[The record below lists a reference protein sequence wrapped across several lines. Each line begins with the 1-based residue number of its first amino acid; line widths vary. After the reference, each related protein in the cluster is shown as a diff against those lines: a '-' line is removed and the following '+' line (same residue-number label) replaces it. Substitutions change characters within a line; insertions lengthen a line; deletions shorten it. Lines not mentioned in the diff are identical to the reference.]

1 MLTNAANT
9 WESVTGFFMAL
20 TIYGSPMSRA
30 FRVLWMARELG
41 LQYENTPLDP
51 RAGDTRKPDYLKINP
66 NGHVPAIV
74 DGDYVLWESL
84 AINLYLAK
92 KHGGPLAPTNLAEE
106 GKALAW
112 SMWTLTE
119 LEDNIVT
126 LVQSVLMPPERKPE
140 AARVERAKAAL
151 NGPLRVLDA
160 ALAQSQYLLG
170 SRFTVADLN
179 VAGVAAGLRV
189 AKFELGA
196 WPNVRAWLG
205 ACTGRKAF
213 AELRLTL
220 PQ

>member
-1 MLTNAANT
+1 
-9 WESVTGFFMAL
+9 MAL

-41 LQYENTPLDP
+41 LQYESVPLDP

-92 KHGGPLAPTNLAEE
+92 KHGGPLAPADLAEE

-112 SMWTLTE
+112 SMWALTE
-119 LEDNIVT
+119 LEDNIAP
-126 LVQSVLMPPERKPE
+126 LVQSVLMPPERKPD
-140 AARVERAKAAL
+140 AARVERAKEGL
-151 NGPLRVLDA
+151 NAPLRVLDA

-179 VAGVAAGLRV
+179 VVGVVAGLRIANFDV
-189 AKFELGA
+189 GA
-196 WPNVRAWLG
+196 WPNVRAWL
-205 ACTGRKAF
+205 ATCTGRKAF
-213 AELRLTL
+213 AELGLRN
-220 PQ
+220 PAH

>member
-1 MLTNAANT
+1 
-9 WESVTGFFMAL
+9 MAL

-41 LQYENTPLDP
+41 LQYESIPLDP

-92 KHGGPLAPTNLAEE
+92 KHGGPLAPSNLAEE

-112 SMWTLTE
+112 SMWALAE

-126 LVQSVLMPPERKPE
+126 LVQSVLMPPERKPD
-140 AARVERAKAAL
+140 AARVEGAKEKL
-151 NGPLRVLDA
+151 NAPLRVLDA
-160 ALAQSQYLLG
+160 TLAQSQYLLG

-179 VAGVAAGLRV
+179 VAGVVAGLGIAR
-189 AKFELGA
+189 FDLGA
-196 WPNVRAWLG
+196 WPNAKAWL
-205 ACTGRKAF
+205 AMCTGREAF
-213 AELRLTL
+213 AALRN
-220 PQ
+220 PARS